1 MNNKEIKEKLFSL
14 ADEKYRKFTMLLCP
28 NVNNIIGVRMPI
40 LKSIAK
46 ELSKENT
53 KEYLKNASNKYYEE
67 IIMQGLVIGLTK
79 ELTIDETL
87 YYLKKFIPKID
98 NWAVC
103 DTLCSSL
110 KITKRNMQKMWD
122 FLNSYIN
129 SKNEFEVRFSLVM
142 MLNFYITDEYID
154 KVFMKINM
162 VRNEGY
168 YAKMSLAWLISLLYI
183 KYRKETVEFLNNN
196 NLDKFTY
203 NKAIQKIIESNRI
216 SKEEKDK
223 VREMKR

>member
-1 MNNKEIKEKLFSL
+1 M
-14 ADEKYRKFTMLLCP
+14 
-28 NVNNIIGVRMPI
+28 
-40 LKSIAK
+40 
-46 ELSKENT
+46 
-53 KEYLKNASNKYYEE
+53 
-67 IIMQGLVIGLTK
+67 
-79 ELTIDETL
+79 
-87 YYLKKFIPKID
+87 
-98 NWAVC
+98 
-103 DTLCSSL
+103 
-110 KITKRNMQKMWD
+110 RNMQKMWD